1 MSSKEEIIAAIRRCA
16 EKLGKNPSFAHLR
29 KMEPSITV
37 RTLLKHFHSYT
48 LALRAAGLEPYGGG
62 HQIAIPELLKDW
74 AATARRMGK
83 LPTMLEYE
91 NHEAARYSSGPYHKR
106 FGKWGDVPQ
115 AFLRYAKVEHCE
127 AEWAD
132 VLELIEQQ
140 KIKNELERAA
150 NPERQAKRGS
160 TGVRFLEGRPVY
172 GPPVAPYGMAHE
184 PGNEASVLFLF
195 GAVAP
200 KLGMVISHVQTE
212 FPDCEAFR
220 EVEPGKWQRW
230 RIEVEYRS
238 RNFLVHGHDPAGCD
252 MIVCW
257 VHDWAGCPE
266 EIEVVELKTQIAK
279 IAGIARSED

>member
-16 EKLGKNPSFAHLR
+16 EKLGRNPSFAHLR
-29 KMEPSITV
+29 KMEPSVTV

-115 AFLRYAKVEHCE
+115 AFLRYAKVEHRE

-140 KIKNELERAA
+140 KIKNEVERAA
-150 NPERQAKRGS
+150 NPERQVRRDSNRGEVS
-160 TGVRFLEGRPVY
+160 GRASGVRASGGALRHGARTGERGQRAVPVWGSGSEAGDGDLARADRVPGLRSLPRSGARQMAALE
-172 GPPVAPYGMAHE
+172 
-184 PGNEASVLFLF
+184 N
-195 GAVAP
+195 
-200 KLGMVISHVQTE
+200 
-212 FPDCEAFR
+212 
-220 EVEPGKWQRW
+220 
-230 RIEVEYRS
+230 
-238 RNFLVHGHDPAGCD
+238 
-252 MIVCW
+252 
-257 VHDWAGCPE
+257 
-266 EIEVVELKTQIAK
+266 
-279 IAGIARSED
+279 